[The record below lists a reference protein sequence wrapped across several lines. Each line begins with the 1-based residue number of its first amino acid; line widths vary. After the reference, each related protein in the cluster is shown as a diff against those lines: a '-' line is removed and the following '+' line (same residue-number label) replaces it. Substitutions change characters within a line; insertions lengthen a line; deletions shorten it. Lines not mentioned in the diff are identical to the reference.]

1 MISLLLFACATKIVD
16 IGTVDIS
23 EQDVCVLQLS
33 DETIVEIK
41 SELCSNLR
49 EGDVI
54 KVVRKNERR

>member
-23 EQDVCVLQLS
+23 EQDICVLQLS

-41 SELCSNLR
+41 SELCLNLR

-54 KVVRKNERR
+54 RVVRKK

>member
-16 IGTVDIS
+16 IGTVDAS

-41 SELCSNLR
+41 SDLCSNLR

-54 KVVRKNERR
+54 RVVRKK